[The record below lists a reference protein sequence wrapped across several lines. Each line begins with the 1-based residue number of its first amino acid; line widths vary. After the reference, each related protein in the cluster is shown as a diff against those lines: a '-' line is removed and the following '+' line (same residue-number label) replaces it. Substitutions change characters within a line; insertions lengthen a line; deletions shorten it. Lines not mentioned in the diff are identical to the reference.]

1 MKNKLAVTIKI
12 LILML
17 FACLQSQAAIV
28 SFTLTNSVGQPD
40 TNTFLVI
47 PVSTPIN
54 ASGGYVQTGIPVRMV
69 PNSSGYSQTNLLVGN
84 YIATN
89 AYIKTVLFRAP
100 DDFGQTIYP
109 FNTLLI
115 SGANTFVTI
124 IYGTNPPPTL
134 NALTN
139 SLGYMPLQANQN
151 ITIKGDATGSGNT
164 NIPLVI
170 TNLPMVQVAGLPATL
185 TNLYNITNALGSSA
199 WSNAGAFYPMN
210 LNPSNYVQYTTWT
223 NGSNNFSIT
232 IAALSVGMSN
242 NNFSSLN
249 IATNDLLAKM
259 VNLSNALRG
268 AIIGNSNTSQAFTL
282 SVTQGYTGITLRGT
296 NTFVDPGYLSFVSN
310 VLFSTSGTGGGGAS
324 TNYVI
329 AVSNALV
336 SLIASTSNTVAAA
349 GNASSVTLSN
359 AIVAATNGQTT
370 IVYTNP
376 AAFLPRN
383 NGSNY
388 QSGLQVTN
396 IIVALLTTN
405 IQFGTIHAT
414 NVFGYDRTVTVD
426 GSGGSTGNPVTIYA
440 GTTDFEDSQHGKAS
454 DLQLF
459 EGRGSGDPNGIGTL
473 NTNGNVRLGFTND
486 SVIIIPSTN
495 IIAPGITNMIK
506 TVVSQFHPNTN
517 TYRAG
522 SGVAITTNAPN
533 DVVISFNGSASS
545 TNSIFT
551 SVTISNVSANPFYL
565 ITHAC
570 ITGSQTNA
578 ADGCYTWNPT
588 NGYMTNGNGF
598 VLIPLDPTNG
608 TVTGVPVQTQPS
620 NTVKITI
627 AGSSQLPSVNGTYS
641 LLRTTNLS
649 GLSGPN
655 FIFTEDGGSAVI
667 LTKYNISATN
677 SFPTF
682 FLFTNFNNVVFQY
695 TWGME
700 GQGAFPISG
709 SSAFGRIIF
718 GNGITDFS
726 TTSITCIGSTNGLSF
741 IWGFIPNPLPF
752 GTSVTNFDWGVFDT
766 NRNFVAWNTNGG
778 LGWLTNGFTPS
789 GDWCM
794 TIPVDYSDP
803 TTLTIT
809 HVPGCP
815 PYCEE
820 HFAANRPHSGINA
833 ACSYFCFPTPTCV
846 TGYGPSTVR

>member
-17 FACLQSQAAIV
+17 FACVQSQAAIV

-40 TNTFLVI
+40 TNAFLVI

-109 FNTLLI
+109 LNTLLI

-139 SLGYMPLQANQN
+139 SLGYMPLQTNQN

-199 WSNAGAFYPMN
+199 WSNAGSFYPMN

-232 IAALSVGMSN
+232 IAALSVGVSN
-242 NNFSSLN
+242 NNFSALN

-268 AIIGNSNTSQAFTL
+268 AIIGNSNTAQAFTL

-310 VLFSTSGTGGGGAS
+310 VLFSTSGSGGGGAS

-336 SLIASTSNTVAAA
+336 GLIASTSNTVAAA

-388 QSGLQVTN
+388 QNALQVTN
-396 IIVALLTTN
+396 IAKAFL
-405 IQFGTIHAT
+405 QSGTVNAT
-414 NVFGYDRTVTVD
+414 NVFGYDRAVTID
-426 GSGGSTGNPVTIYA
+426 GSGGSTGNPLTVYA

-459 EGRGSGDPNGIGTL
+459 EGRTSGDSGGIGTQ

-486 SVIIIPSTN
+486 TVLIIPGTN
-495 IIAPGITNMIK
+495 IYSAGLTNMIK
-506 TVVSQFHPNTN
+506 TVVNQFHPNTN

-522 SGVAITTNAPN
+522 SGVAIITNAPN
-533 DVVISFNGSASS
+533 DVVISFNGSGGGG
-545 TNSIFT
+545 TNSVFT
-551 SVTISNVSANPFYL
+551 TMTLTNSGGAQYHI
-565 ITHAC
+565 ITTVC

-578 ADGCYTWNPT
+578 ADGCYSLNPDT
-588 NGYMTNGNGF
+588 GFPTNGNGYTF
-598 VLIPLDPTNG
+598 LPFNNVTNAYNVVVSNAVQTASANGTYTIMSIPLSGTFGYYLLFTNAGTGWFFQYYMTNANNVNVPGFLLNNTGGHSSYAFFNSSGLSSFPTNNQVMSNYFILG
-608 TVTGVPVQTQPS
+608 LSSDTGVTAVFHGDTNGPFAGY
-620 NTVKITI
+620 TI
-627 AGSSQLPSVNGTYS
+627 PTIISTVNGT
-641 LLRTTNLS
+641 
-649 GLSGPN
+649 
-655 FIFTEDGGSAVI
+655 
-667 LTKYNISATN
+667 
-677 SFPTF
+677 
-682 FLFTNFNNVVFQY
+682 NV
-695 TWGME
+695 
-700 GQGAFPISG
+700 S
-709 SSAFGRIIF
+709 
-718 GNGITDFS
+718 
-726 TTSITCIGSTNGLSF
+726 
-741 IWGFIPNPLPF
+741 
-752 GTSVTNFDWGVFDT
+752 WGVF
-766 NRNFVAWNTNGG
+766 NTNNLLAAWDTSGPLQTRSG
-778 LGWLTNGFTPS
+778 EQNLGNATCISVGS
-789 GDWCM
+789 A
-794 TIPVDYSDP
+794 
-803 TTLTIT
+803 TT
-809 HVPGCP
+809 
-815 PYCEE
+815 YF
-820 HFAANRPHSGINA
+820 FAARPCPTICRTWGAGINDPSSTA
-833 ACSYFCFPTPTCV
+833 NGQNLDRACRYYCIKVLQCQNFQTQ
-846 TGYGPSTVR
+846 